1 MTARVFSR
9 TALSVCVLA
18 LAAFA
23 SAPLQA
29 QSKTQ
34 EALASHFVRHAANY
48 CGYELSAR
56 GTVISQTDYGA
67 DYANDRTFADRLWH
81 GTFAC
86 KKAYIGA
93 SCTAARWSLCQRTF
107 AEYGPEGA
115 LVRGLLKP
123 IIHK

>member
-1 MTARVFSR
+1 M
-9 TALSVCVLA
+9 LVLTVSA
-18 LAAFA
+18 SPFA
-23 SAPLQA
+23 QA

-34 EALASHFVRHAANY
+34 EALASHFVRHAITY
-48 CGYELSAR
+48 CGYEPTAR
-56 GTVISQTDYGA
+56 GAALRQTDFGA

-86 KKAYIGA
+86 KKTYIGA

-115 LVRGLLKP
+115 LVPGLLKP